1 MKRTRSTTPAGS
13 RKLKRRKAMTKEEA
27 KVFTETSTAVLPRS
41 IISRGMPRRMYTK
54 LRYFE
59 QISLD
64 APSGGVATSL
74 FRINSGY
81 DPAVSFGGGQPKGL
95 DQYFAL
101 YDKAVVTSA
110 KITVKAVTN
119 TTTNVGIFGVSL
131 RNDTGASLEP
141 RNYTEDPTSV
151 HAMYSAYEPNQE
163 VSLTYT
169 PKWFG
174 DSKSDS
180 AQEDDELHFTAGAD
194 AGKICNA
201 HVFTA
206 ALQST
211 HYPASVF
218 LQVLIEYN
226 ICFFGPN
233 TFPLS

>member
-1 MKRTRSTTPAGS
+1 MKRTRSVSKGRRPAKKVRYDIGS
-13 RKLKRRKAMTKEEA
+13 QET
-27 KVFTETSTAVLPRS
+27 VFTETSTAVLPRT
-41 IISRGMPRRMYTK
+41 IVPKGMPKRMYVK
-54 LRYFE
+54 QRYLE

-64 APSGGVATSL
+64 APSGGVAASL

-101 YDKAVVTSA
+101 YDKCVVTSA
-110 KITVKAVTN
+110 KIIVKAVTN
-119 TTTNVGIFGVSL
+119 TTVNCGLFGVSL
-131 RNDTGASLEP
+131 RNDTGVSLEP
-141 RNYTEDPTSV
+141 RNYIEDPNSV
-151 HAMYSAYEPNQE
+151 HAVFCAYDPNKE

-174 DSKSDS
+174 DSKTES

-201 HVFTA
+201 HVFVA

-211 HYPASVF
+211 HDPGPVF
-218 LQVLIEYN
+218 VQVYIEYSF
-226 ICFFGPN
+226 CFFEPN
-233 TFPLS
+233 TLPLS